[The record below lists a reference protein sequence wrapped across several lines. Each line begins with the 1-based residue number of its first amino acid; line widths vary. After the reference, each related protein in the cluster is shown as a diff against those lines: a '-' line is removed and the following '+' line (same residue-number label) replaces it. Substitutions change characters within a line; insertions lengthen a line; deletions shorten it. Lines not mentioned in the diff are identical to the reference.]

1 MLGIRSS
8 LAENGFKEMTK
19 FILLA
24 GRRSGTTLLVTSLDS
39 HPQINCT
46 KDVFST
52 KRRLRYFQV
61 DRPSG
66 LFYRFRSAS
75 MKRQIDYIFHRKH
88 LIDAFLAEVY
98 TPPDDSVKAMG
109 SRVSYGQARKYPEIV
124 EWIKENDA
132 SVIHLIRQ
140 NPLKAIVSHFTAQK
154 RHTYHTTAKVK
165 RVTVQLSPQ
174 KLQRAVTKRLREIEM
189 YRQMF
194 KDRRYHEVYY
204 ESFVADRNGETRRI
218 LDFLGIDQFVPL
230 TSDLVKQN
238 PDSLADIL
246 QNYQEV
252 ARAFKGSVLEK
263 YLVM

>member
-1 MLGIRSS
+1 M
-8 LAENGFKEMTK
+8 NK
-19 FILLA
+19 FIVFA

-66 LFYRFRSAS
+66 LFYRFRSTS
-75 MKRQIDYIFHRKH
+75 LKRQIDYIFRRKQ

-98 TPPDDSVKAMG
+98 TPTDDSIRAIG
-109 SRVSYGQARKYPEIV
+109 SRVSYGQARKYPEIL
-124 EWIKENDA
+124 EWITENDA

-140 NPLKAIVSHFTAQK
+140 NPLKAVVSHFTAQK
-154 RHTYHTTAKVK
+154 RHTYHTTSKVK
-165 RVTVQLSPQ
+165 RVTVQLSPH
-174 KLQRAVTKRLREIEM
+174 KLQRAVTKRLYEIEN

-194 KDRRYHEVYY
+194 KNQRYHEVYY
-204 ESFVADRNGETRRI
+204 ESFVADRNAETRRI
-218 LDFLGIDQFVPL
+218 LDFLGIEEYAPL

-246 QNYQEV
+246 ENYQEIAQV
-252 ARAFKGSVLEK
+252 FKGSVLEK